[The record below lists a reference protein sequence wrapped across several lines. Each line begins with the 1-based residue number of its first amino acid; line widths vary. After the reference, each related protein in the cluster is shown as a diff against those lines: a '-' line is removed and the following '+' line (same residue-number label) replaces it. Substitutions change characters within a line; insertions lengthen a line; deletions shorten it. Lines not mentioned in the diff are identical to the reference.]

1 MDIYYT
7 IHWQLGGQL
16 RNRRD
21 EGNGFFPSGKIA
33 HQVLLALIHRKTL
46 YLVGDHTNCTKE
58 NCAREMEPRIVSST
72 TPFWGPMEVDE
83 LYTTSTPKAWTL
95 SWFLVWIELGIFQGT
110 GVSNFFQW
118 KSYNFFLRRAQHL
131 LTWIFSFLTRCICFP
146 KKWKTFFFVLLFVAI
161 VVWEYGIFA
170 LLEV

>member
-1 MDIYYT
+1 MK
-7 IHWQLGGQL
+7 GMVFSL
-16 RNRRD
+16 RENSTSSFIGSHPSENFLFGRWSNKLHKRKLCQR
-21 EGNGFFPSGKIA
+21 NGI
-33 HQVLLALIHRKTL
+33 
-46 YLVGDHTNCTKE
+46 
-58 NCAREMEPRIVSST
+58 RIVSST
-72 TPFWGPMEVDE
+72 TPFWGPTEVDE